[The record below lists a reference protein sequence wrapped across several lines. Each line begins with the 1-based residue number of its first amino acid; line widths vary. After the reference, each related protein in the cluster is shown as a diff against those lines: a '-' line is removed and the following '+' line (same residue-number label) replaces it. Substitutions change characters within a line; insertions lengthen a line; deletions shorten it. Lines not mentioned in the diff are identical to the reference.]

1 MSDKNSTPENS
12 PSPAHGASD
21 PTADTAPEPSP
32 EAAETAAVLPD
43 LEAHAEPPQWLTG
56 DQGHDGQLWSAAFD
70 SQAENPAGSQAEPG
84 RTAGEPE
91 LTDVDDVTLAEPA
104 LQSADISAD
113 AAEASSLADAA
124 DEVKAVEAEAADAAV
139 LTDPAANHPAARAA
153 GQSGAAQASRPENAD
168 ADPVAPENPAAAPA
182 PESRRAQRNADQPP
196 GTGGNGNGSG
206 NGSSDGGNAKRILI
220 ILGILGILAVLVV
233 LLFTVVL
240 QSEKAPGVVEEN
252 VEPLDLKAGD
262 CLQGFEAFDQPVTVV
277 TCETPHNAQLVATD
291 SYPDDDSFPGS
302 EALSAKATEVCAQVQ
317 YSETMTANPDL
328 QLQETKVVP
337 TEDSWDDGDRRVDC
351 FVVSSGDQ
359 DLTASLLQE

>member
-1 MSDKNSTPENS
+1 MSDKNSTPENR
-12 PSPAHGASD
+12 PAPAHGASE
-21 PTADTAPEPSP
+21 PAAKAAPEPSQ

-56 DQGHDGQLWSAAFD
+56 DQSHDGRLWSTAFD
-70 SQAENPAGSQAEPG
+70 GQAESPVGSQDEPG
-84 RTAGEPE
+84 STAGEPE
-91 LTDVDDVTLAEPA
+91 LTDLDDVTLAEPA
-104 LQSADISAD
+104 LESPDISAD
-113 AAEASSLADAA
+113 AAEASSLADAE

-139 LTDPAANHPAARAA
+139 LTDPAANHPAALAA
-153 GQSGAAQASRPENAD
+153 GQPGAAKASRPGNAEAD
-168 ADPVAPENPAAAPA
+168 AGAPDKPAAAPA
-182 PESRRAQRNADQPP
+182 PESRRSHRNAEQPA
-196 GTGGNGNGSG
+196 GTGGTGNG
-206 NGSSDGGNAKRILI
+206 NGSSDGGNAKRVLI

-252 VEPLDLKAGD
+252 VEPLDLSAGD

-291 SYPDDDSFPGS
+291 SYPDDDDFPGS
-302 EALSAKATEVCAQVQ
+302 EALSAKATEVCSQVQ
-317 YSETMTANPDL
+317 YSETLTANPDL
-328 QLQETKVVP
+328 NLQETKVVP

-351 FVVSSGDQ
+351 FVVSSGGQ